1 MKLIRKGITTYEYV
15 VAMRAMSEAPA
26 GSIDDDNQN
35 VIYSPSGSATTGFSG
50 GSSLGLQYKGA
61 WCTPPRVFVDH
72 QGITIYEY
80 VVAMRAMSEAP
91 AGSIDDDNQ
100 NVIYSPS
107 GSATTGFSGGS
118 SLGLQYKGS
127 QVCSLL
133 WSKREKELLSS
144 HGPTQNQLT
153 LWKYPSM
160 VKIVELLGHTSR
172 VLFQTR
178 SPDSCMVA
186 SAAGDET
193 LRIWNVFETPEV
205 AKLTTGTTCAG
216 PFSYLNDIR

>member
-72 QGITIYEY
+72 QLRTLQGGHRALVGLLYWNKHILTIE
-80 VVAMRAMSEAP
+80 
-91 AGSIDDDNQ
+91 GKDLIIIDND
-100 NVIYSPS
+100 VRI
-107 GSATTGFSGGS
+107 
-118 SLGLQYKGS
+118 
-127 QVCSLL
+127 
-133 WSKREKELLSS
+133 
-144 HGPTQNQLT
+144 
-153 LWKYPSM
+153 
-160 VKIVELLGHTSR
+160 
-172 VLFQTR
+172 
-178 SPDSCMVA
+178 SCMVA

>member
-1 MKLIRKGITTYEYV
+1 MKLIRKGITT
-15 VAMRAMSEAPA
+15 
-26 GSIDDDNQN
+26 
-35 VIYSPSGSATTGFSG
+35 
-50 GSSLGLQYKGA
+50 
-61 WCTPPRVFVDH
+61 
-72 QGITIYEY
+72 YEY

-172 VLFQTR
+172 ALFPTRVLKQVLL